1 MHMWRHSNVCVVT
14 YYCDVAASQSANKF
28 YNQLGKWTNFSQFH
42 VKKMYW
48 KCVPNISH
56 HCSGLSVLTN
66 ICISFGEYCGWTLW
80 KTQENI
86 SALFHMHVGLLKCM
100 NHRLWNSS
108 STATRVFVQ
117 KVVRATIKDTWKSA
131 CRKCFHFDG
140 LVQERRNSSALE
152 MELRLSCTNPS
163 TSSNHNAW
171 K

>member
-1 MHMWRHSNVCVVT
+1 
-14 YYCDVAASQSANKF
+14 
-28 YNQLGKWTNFSQFH
+28 
-42 VKKMYW
+42 MYW

-66 ICISFGEYCGWTLW
+66 ICIGFGEYCGWTLG

-100 NHRLWNSS
+100 NHRLWNLSS
-108 STATRVFVQ
+108 PATRVFVQ

-140 LVQERRNSSALE
+140 LVQERRNSNALE
-152 MELRLSCTNPS
+152 MESFLHQPLDLIKSLFMKIGSVKFSATHTLKFHS
-163 TSSNHNAW
+163 IMYHS
-171 K
+171 